1 MNLDRLKPENKGGK
15 LRNLEEIRELECLIK
30 RATRITTSS
39 QTLLDVILTNKADL
53 LVYGFLTEKVMRHAA
68 KIIKFRST
76 KSFNIADFQ
85 QDLRATEWL
94 SEDNSVTAEAKYS
107 HWCESFNKL
116 MDKHIPNK
124 AMELNIF
131 L

>member
-1 MNLDRLKPENKGGK
+1 
-15 LRNLEEIRELECLIK
+15 
-30 RATRITTSS
+30 
-39 QTLLDVILTNKADL
+39 
-53 LVYGFLTEKVMRHAA
+53 MRHAA

-94 SEDNSVTAEAKYS
+94 SEYNSVTAEAKYS
-107 HWCESFNKL
+107 HWCGSFNKL
-116 MDKHIPNK
+116 MDKHLPNK

>member
-15 LRNLEEIRELECLIK
+15 LRNLEKICELECLIK
-30 RATRITTSS
+30 RATRITRSS

-76 KSFNIADFQ
+76 KSLVKFPHSPILHYAF
-85 QDLRATEWL
+85 
-94 SEDNSVTAEAKYS
+94 SS
-107 HWCESFNKL
+107 
-116 MDKHIPNK
+116 
-124 AMELNIF
+124 
-131 L
+131 